1 MNSLIIIFLLLASIK
16 SDSSGNLVLDFTLT
30 YEQLVTKLNIG
41 YGEKN
46 ITSYFQID
54 ISSSN
59 SWILNSVLNET
70 YSSSFTNK
78 GQKKDSISS
87 NTWTIPEKYGIVY
100 IVKKIINRAINQNP

>member
-30 YEQLVTKLNIG
+30 YEQLITKLNIG

-59 SWILNSVLNET
+59 SWILNSLLNET

-78 GQKKDSISS
+78 RQKKDLERDNLNISGEIATDIFHLKL
-87 NTWTIPEKYGIVY
+87 NYLLLNY
-100 IVKKIINRAINQNP
+100 